1 MADAFGGPFR
11 GRAAARELCMICG
24 IFVCPAGWRLAPPVH
39 FFSLMETH
47 KPTQGASATARTG
60 LERWE
65 IDPTGSSLEFTLRH
79 LIIQEIRGV
88 FHRWG
93 GTVHIDREQPLRSRV
108 EIWIEL
114 ASIDTG
120 STERDDHVRSA
131 EFLDVARYPR
141 ARFTGTAIAVGAEG
155 IRLRGRLDLHGVNQA
170 IEVEVTPGEIARDE
184 NGVARAKYAAH
195 GAINRQLYA
204 LHWNQDLDVGGVV
217 VGDRIELHARV
228 ETLRVPGDARAPVT

>member
-1 MADAFGGPFR
+1 MTTKSTDR
-11 GRAAARELCMICG
+11 
-24 IFVCPAGWRLAPPVH
+24 
-39 FFSLMETH
+39 T
-47 KPTQGASATARTG
+47 SATAQAG

-79 LIIQEIRGV
+79 LIIQELRGV

-108 EIWIEL
+108 EVWIEL

-120 STERDDHVRSA
+120 STERDDHLRSD

-141 ARFTGTAIAVGAEG
+141 ARFTGTAVAVGTDG
-155 IRLRGRLDLHGVNQA
+155 ILLRGRLDLHGVNQA
-170 IEVEVTPGEIARDE
+170 IEVEVIPGETGHDA
-184 NGVARAKYAAH
+184 NGVARAQYGAR
-195 GAINRQLYA
+195 GAINRQIYA

-217 VGDRIELHARV
+217 VGDRIELRANV
-228 ETLRVPGDARAPVT
+228 ETLRVPAASHTTRPQTRP